1 VSPQTAQALPQD
13 KIFRQLAAKAE
24 GKIPSILDRLTKQ
37 QKVAIFAIGGMAMR
51 QQTQTPPA
59 LATSIKIPGELKERI
74 QSLAEARQRTPHA
87 LMLQAL
93 ETFVTREEQRE
104 SLRLEARAAHE
115 EYMRTGLHVTAEEA
129 DAWLAELEAGND
141 VEPPK
146 CHV

>member
-1 VSPQTAQALPQD
+1 MK
-13 KIFRQLAAKAE
+13 KIINASVKL
-24 GKIPSILDRLTKQ
+24 
-37 QKVAIFAIGGMAMR
+37 
-51 QQTQTPPA
+51 PPA
-59 LATSIKIPGELKERI
+59 LHARVV
-74 QSLAEARQRTPHA
+74 SLAESRQRTAHA
-87 LMLQAL
+87 VMLQAI
-93 ETFVTREEQRE
+93 ETFVSREEQRE